1 MDLKKIFNSKK
12 DMLIF
17 LLGLALVCYPI
28 VSNLIE
34 NKNHQ
39 DIIKTYENTLNDL
52 SSLEIKKILY
62 EAQKWNED
70 LYLKQHGLSTSNYTI
85 NYYDILNIND
95 GIMGSIEIPKIDV
108 NIAIYHGTED
118 EVLSAGA
125 GHIKDTSMPIGGE
138 NTHAVLTSHRGLPSA
153 KLFTRLDELK
163 KRDKFYINI
172 LNDTLA
178 YEIDEINVIEP
189 SVLEEQGF
197 PIEEG
202 KDLVTLVTCT
212 PYGIN
217 THRLVIT
224 AHRIPYDEKEKESI
238 EKNSPSFRE
247 IIFYSIPILFSGI
260 GIFIFK
266 KKRKEQKNAKA

>member
-1 MDLKKIFNSKK
+1 MYLKKIFNSKK
-12 DMLIF
+12 DVLIF

-52 SSLEIKKILY
+52 SGLEIKKILY
-62 EAQKWNED
+62 EAQKWNEN
-70 LYLKQHGLSTSNYTI
+70 LYQKQHGILLSDNSDNY
-85 NYYDILNIND
+85 NDILNIND
-95 GIMGSIEIPKIDV
+95 GIMGSIEIPSIDL
-108 NIAIYHGTED
+108 NIAIYHGTSD
-118 EVLSAGA
+118 DVLSTGA
-125 GHIKDTSMPIGGE
+125 GHFKDTSLPVGGK

-163 KRDKFYINI
+163 LNDKFYIKI
-172 LNDTLA
+172 LNDILA
-178 YEIDEINVIEP
+178 YQIEAINVVEP

-197 PIEEG
+197 LIEEG
-202 KDLVTLVTCT
+202 KDLVTLITCT

-238 EKNSPSFRE
+238 EKNLPSFRE

-260 GIFIFK
+260 GIFILK